1 MLLIYL
7 LGIKE
12 YWYSKLKVGDFDGV
26 GCDLFDVKRNMCLNV
41 YIVYFNVYFD
51 EIFEINW
58 VNIFFLYF
66 NFDKYL

>member
-1 MLLIYL
+1 MEWVVICLMLR
-7 LGIKE
+7 
-12 YWYSKLKVGDFDGV
+12 
-26 GCDLFDVKRNMCLNV
+26 DVKRNMCLDV